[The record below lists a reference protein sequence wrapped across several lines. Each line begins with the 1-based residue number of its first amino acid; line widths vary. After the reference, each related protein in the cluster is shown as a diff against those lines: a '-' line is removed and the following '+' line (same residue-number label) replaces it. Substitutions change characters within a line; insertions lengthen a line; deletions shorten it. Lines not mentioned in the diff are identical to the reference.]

1 MSGSQTLRFEPFLFV
16 RMKIGSFFASAVLVA
31 GLGVQLVQPR
41 NAKEGDTKA
50 AVRPIQLGATLPKWV
65 SGWESVNEPLG
76 PTEFLQTAVEKS
88 LNYDDMVNRVYRSG
102 GRSFGLYVAY
112 WSPGRMPV
120 QKVASHTP
128 DRCWSESGWTCEE
141 MRIDD
146 RIKVGD
152 QLLLPARWRLFRP
165 PVEGGAKQY
174 VLYWHLVGGALYDY
188 GDGFNQRPDPLKW
201 WRDTVHYALKGSSE
215 QYFIRI
221 MSAQPLEEL
230 QGDVGF
236 QEVLRALAKL
246 GLAVAEEPKG

>member
-1 MSGSQTLRFEPFLFV
+1 MIVLAAALGLQCV
-16 RMKIGSFFASAVLVA
+16 R
-31 GLGVQLVQPR
+31 LGNV
-41 NAKEGDTKA
+41 KDGDTLSP
-50 AVRPIQLGATLPKWV
+50 VRHIQLGTTLPKAV
-65 SGWESVNEPLG
+65 SGRDSVDEPLG

-102 GRSFGLYVAY
+102 ARSFGVYVAY
-112 WSPGRMPV
+112 WSPGRMPA

-128 DRCWSESGWTCEE
+128 DRCWSESGWTCEA

-174 VLYWHLVGGALYDY
+174 VLYWHLVGGDLYDY

-221 MSAQPLEEL
+221 MSAQALEEL

-236 QEVLRALAKL
+236 QEVLGALATL
-246 GLAVAEEPKG
+246 GLAATEKPKAEG

>member
-1 MSGSQTLRFEPFLFV
+1 MIVLAAALGLQCV
-16 RMKIGSFFASAVLVA
+16 R
-31 GLGVQLVQPR
+31 LGNV
-41 NAKEGDTKA
+41 KDGDTLSP
-50 AVRPIQLGATLPKWV
+50 VRQIQLGATLPKAV
-65 SGWESVNEPLG
+65 AGLEAADEPLG

-102 GRSFGLYVAY
+102 GRSFGVYVAY

-128 DRCWSESGWTCEE
+128 DRCWSESGWTCEA
-141 MRIDD
+141 MRIDHHL
-146 RIKVGD
+146 KAGD
-152 QLLLPARWRLFRP
+152 QHLLPARWRLFRP

-174 VLYWHLVGGALYDY
+174 VLYWHLVGGDLYDY
-188 GDGFNQRPDPLKW
+188 GDGFNQRPDPLTW

-230 QGDVGF
+230 QADAGF
-236 QEVLRALAKL
+236 QVVLGALAKL
-246 GLAVAEEPKG
+246 GLAAAEKPKA

>member
-1 MSGSQTLRFEPFLFV
+1 
-16 RMKIGSFFASAVLVA
+16 MKIGGWLAMIVLAAALGLQCVRLGNVKDGDTLSAV
-31 GLGVQLVQPR
+31 Q
-41 NAKEGDTKA
+41 
-50 AVRPIQLGATLPKWV
+50 PIQLGVTLPKAV
-65 SGWESVNEPLG
+65 TGWEAADEPLG
-76 PTEFLQTAVEKS
+76 PTEFLQTAVERN

-102 GRSFGLYVAY
+102 ARSFGLYVAY

-128 DRCWSESGWTCEE
+128 DRCWSESGWTCEA

-174 VLYWHLVGGALYDY
+174 VLYWHLVGTELYDD
-188 GDGFNQRPDPLKW
+188 GDGFNRRPNPVKW
-201 WRDTVHYALKGSSE
+201 WRDTLHYAMKGSSE

-236 QEVLRALAKL
+236 QEVLGALATL

>member
-1 MSGSQTLRFEPFLFV
+1 MIVLAAALALQCV
-16 RMKIGSFFASAVLVA
+16 R
-31 GLGVQLVQPR
+31 LG
-41 NAKEGDTKA
+41 NFKDGDTLSPA
-50 AVRPIQLGATLPKWV
+50 RLIQLGATLPKSV
-65 SGWESVNEPLG
+65 SGWDSVDEPLG

-102 GRSFGLYVAY
+102 GRSFGVYVAY
-112 WSPGRMPV
+112 WSSGRMPV

-128 DRCWSESGWTCEE
+128 DRCWSENGWTCEA

-146 RIKVGD
+146 QLKAGD
-152 QLLLPARWRLFRP
+152 RRLLPARWRLFRP

-174 VLYWHLVGGALYDY
+174 VLYWHLVGGDLYDY
-188 GDGFNQRPDPLKW
+188 GDRFNQRPDPLQW

-230 QGDVGF
+230 QADPGF
-236 QEVLRALAKL
+236 QEVLRALATL
-246 GLAVAEEPKG
+246 GLAAAEKPKA

>member
-1 MSGSQTLRFEPFLFV
+1 MIVLAAALGLQCV
-16 RMKIGSFFASAVLVA
+16 R
-31 GLGVQLVQPR
+31 LGNV
-41 NAKEGDTKA
+41 KDGDTLSP
-50 AVRPIQLGATLPKWV
+50 VRHIQLGATLPRAV
-65 SGWESVNEPLG
+65 TGWEAVDEPLG
-76 PTEFLQTAVEKS
+76 PTEFLQTAVEKN
-88 LNYDDMVNRVYRSG
+88 LNYDDVVNRVYRSG
-102 GRSFGLYVAY
+102 VRSFGLYVAY

-128 DRCWSESGWTCEE
+128 DRCWTENGWTCEA

-188 GDGFNQRPDPLKW
+188 GDGFNQRPDPLQW

-221 MSAQPLEEL
+221 MSSQPLEEL
-230 QGDVGF
+230 HGDAGF
-236 QEVLRALAKL
+236 QEVLRALATL
-246 GLAVAEEPKG
+246 GLAVADEPKG

>member
-1 MSGSQTLRFEPFLFV
+1 MRIGGWFGLIILVAALGLQFV
-16 RMKIGSFFASAVLVA
+16 RLRNVKDGDTQSAV
-31 GLGVQLVQPR
+31 R
-41 NAKEGDTKA
+41 
-50 AVRPIQLGATLPKWV
+50 RIQLATTLPKAV
-65 SGWESVNEPLG
+65 TGWEAADEPLG
-76 PTEFLQTAVEKS
+76 PTEFLQTAVEKN

-102 GRSFGLYVAY
+102 VRSFGLYVAY

-165 PVEGGAKQY
+165 PVAGGAKQY
-174 VLYWHLVGGALYDY
+174 VLYWHLVGGDLYDY
-188 GDGFNQRPDPLKW
+188 GDGFNQRPDPLQW
-201 WRDTVHYALKGSSE
+201 WRDAVHYALKGSSE
-215 QYFIRI
+215 QYFIRM
-221 MSAQPLEEL
+221 MSSQPLEEL

-236 QEVLRALAKL
+236 QEVLGALAKL
-246 GLAVAEEPKG
+246 GLAAAEKPKG